1 MKKNKAL
8 KALRFAFPLTLPVL
22 AGFSF
27 LGISYGVFARVSGL
41 EFYYPILMSVVIF
54 GGSLEFVTVS
64 LLLGS
69 FAPFHALLMAIMVQA
84 RHLFYAVSM
93 LDKYGN
99 AGKKKFYL
107 IFAMCDESFSI
118 NYSANIPEDTDK
130 ELVMLFVSILNQ
142 LYWVVGASLGAL
154 LGGFINFSTEGLD
167 FVMTAMFT
175 VIFLEQWLKE
185 KRHISS
191 LLGLGASVVCL
202 LIFGAESF
210 LIPTMVCIL
219 LFLTVL
225 RKPIEKRGGA
235 Q

>member
-1 MKKNKAL
+1 
-8 KALRFAFPLTLPVL
+8 
-22 AGFSF
+22 
-27 LGISYGVFARVSGL
+27 
-41 EFYYPILMSVVIF
+41 
-54 GGSLEFVTVS
+54 
-64 LLLGS
+64 
-69 FAPFHALLMAIMVQA
+69 MAIMVQA
-84 RHLFYAVSM
+84 RHLFYGVSM

-99 AGKKKFYL
+99 QGKKKFYL

-130 ELVMLFVSILNQ
+130 GLVMLFVSILNQ
-142 LYWVVGASLGAL
+142 FYWVAGASIGAL
-154 LGGFINFSTEGLD
+154 LGGFIAFSTEGLD

-185 KRHISS
+185 EMHISS
-191 LLGLGASVVCL
+191 LLGLAASLICL
-202 LIFGAESF
+202 IIFGAESF